1 MNDIFN
7 RVQEVQRFE
16 QNCFIEKLNKY
27 IENNCYNFN
36 EPYPKVAG
44 YILGEPINIKIKKA
58 LLINNKLKFIG
69 INKVGDDVEIDPD
82 DIFVGQLDFLIDF
95 IDG

>member
-27 IENNCYNFN
+27 IENNCYNFKK
-36 EPYPKVAG
+36 PYPIVAG
-44 YILGEPINIKIKKA
+44 YILGEPINIKIN
-58 LLINNKLKFIG
+58 LSLKDLKRNEKTVLCSSCSILF
-69 INKVGDDVEIDPD
+69 KPY
-82 DIFVGQLDFLIDF
+82 FLYFLIF
-95 IDG
+95 QIEQIS

>member
-27 IENNCYNFN
+27 LENNCYNFK
-36 EPYPKVAG
+36 EPYPIVAG
-44 YILGEPINIKIKKA
+44 YILGEPINI
-58 LLINNKLKFIG
+58 FC
-69 INKVGDDVEIDPD
+69 
-82 DIFVGQLDFLIDF
+82 DIV
-95 IDG
+95 

>member
-27 IENNCYNFN
+27 LENSCYRFKK
-36 EPYPKVAG
+36 PYAIVAG